1 MSQISSVK
9 NASKVMLIMGI
20 YALVVS
26 VLWIFITE
34 VMFVSDFEAYTSLPY
49 SDYLT
54 SSPKPAQMFL
64 ISKRLIGIE
73 RLATALL
80 IVIITQN
87 SYRKAEKWSWY
98 ALLIAGTITWGS
110 VLGERL
116 AIGYLVTTGVA
127 TPIIGL
133 ILLIIGLA
141 LPAKEIFTSKN
152 R

>member
-9 NASKVMLIMGI
+9 NASKVMLTMGI
-20 YALVVS
+20 YALVIS
-26 VLWIFITE
+26 VLWIFITD
-34 VMFVSDFEAYTSLPY
+34 VMFVSDFEAYTGQPY
-49 SDYLT
+49 SDYLS

-64 ISKRLIGIE
+64 IAKRLIGIE

-80 IVIITQN
+80 LIIITQN

-98 ALLIAGTITWGS
+98 ALLISGTITWGS
-110 VLGERL
+110 VLGERI
-116 AIGYLVTTGVA
+116 AIGYIATTGVA

-141 LPAKEIFTSKN
+141 LPAKEFFASKN
-152 R
+152 S